1 MTVRMERNQMT
12 GFKAKNQE
20 EARLCSPCPRRQFA
34 APRGRPGP
42 RLRDLVLMM
51 AAGLLALGAGPDTIA
66 ADAAATT
73 DATDTGGIQ
82 EVTVTAEKFNST
94 VQATPISISAV
105 TGAQLQEEGITSV
118 EDLAHEL
125 PGLSMRTA
133 GPGET
138 EYEARGLASNG
149 GAAPT
154 VGFYLDDIPLS
165 PPALAQIGKV
175 VIDPDIYDLN
185 RIEVLRGPQGTLYGS
200 SSMGGT
206 VKLVTNQPQLGTFE
220 GSAQG
225 TVSYTDGAAEN
236 GGANLMLNVPMGDVL
251 ALRVVAG
258 DSFRSGWISRTVL
271 DPFPAE
277 NGAARGDVLTA
288 PVASVTPGVDTLSI
302 YGSRASLLFT
312 PSDSFS
318 IVALAMYQRMV
329 MGGYDEFDSP
339 PGSDYPTHYEAFP
352 EREPF
357 NDTVHIYSITGTYH
371 TGFADLTSATSY
383 WYRSEFQSQDASE
396 NISVVNDTPYLP
408 SFYSERDL
416 SHQFSQEVRLSSVG
430 DDRLHWTTG
439 AFFSQ
444 LRSVWNQDAG
454 SPENDAPNS
463 GTNGTFY
470 YSFNPYQ
477 IQQIALFADG
487 SVKIADAFKFETGV
501 RWYRYQSH
509 QIENETGSDGPV
521 DQPPLETRA
530 ADSGYNPRFNF
541 SYLPTEDLTTYISA
555 SKGFRPGGANQII
568 PPSNLPPYC
577 TPTAPLSFG
586 PDNVWDYEI
595 GEKSRFFD
603 HRLTINADV
612 FYIQWIGVQQAPLLA
627 CGYQY
632 DTNAGDA
639 HSYGP
644 ELEIN
649 AQIADG
655 WLLSVNG
662 AYTEARLIHPN
673 EQYLT
678 YLTTVAT
685 KPNGQLY
692 CLTTAGCTAPIL
704 NVAKDSVS
712 VALSYTT
719 TLPGNWTALARVSAD
734 YTGST
739 PDEAYYYD
747 ITLPAYTL
755 ANARIVLTRGPW
767 SGNLF
772 INNLT
777 NKVAELTANNTAF
790 SFNIPQLTRFSTNQP
805 LTVGAQI
812 NFRF

>member
-1 MTVRMERNQMT
+1 MIMT
-12 GFKAKNQE
+12 
-20 EARLCSPCPRRQFA
+20 ARVKSA
-34 APRGRPGP
+34 
-42 RLRDLVLMM
+42 
-51 AAGLLALGAGPDTIA
+51 TIA
-66 ADAAATT
+66 ALVAFAGFTIATAAEVDT
-73 DATDTGGIQ
+73 ATDSTGGLQ
-82 EVTVTAEKFNST
+82 EVTVTAEKYTST
-94 VQATPISISAV
+94 VQETPISISAV
-105 TGAQLQEEGITSV
+105 TGAELQQDGITSV
-118 EDLAHEL
+118 EELAHDL
-125 PGLSMRTA
+125 PGLSMRSA
-133 GPGET
+133 GPGQT

-165 PPALAQIGKV
+165 PPALAQVGKV

-206 VKLVTNQPQLGTFE
+206 VKIVTNQPQLGTFE

-225 TVSYTDGAAEN
+225 TVSYTDGAAGN
-236 GGANLMLNVPMGDVL
+236 GGGNLMLNVPLGDVV
-251 ALRVVAG
+251 ALRLVAG

-271 DPFPAE
+271 DPFPPE
-277 NGAARGDVLTA
+277 NGTVRGDVLAA
-288 PVASVTPGVDTLSI
+288 PVESVTPGVDTLST

-318 IVALAMYQRMV
+318 VVAMAMYQRMV

-339 PGSDYPTHYEAFP
+339 PGSNYLTHYEAFP
-352 EREPF
+352 EPEPF
-357 NDTVHIYSITGTYH
+357 NDTVHIFSVTATYS
-371 TGFADLTSATSY
+371 TGFAEVTSATAY

-396 NISVVNDTPYLP
+396 NISVTNGTEYLP
-408 SFYSERDL
+408 TFYSERDL
-416 SHQFSQEVRLSSVG
+416 SHQFSQELRLSSVG
-430 DDRLHWTTG
+430 NDRLHWTVGT
-439 AFFSQ
+439 FFAE

-454 SPENDAPNS
+454 SPDNDAPNS

-470 YSFNPYQ
+470 YSFNPYK
-477 IQQIALFADG
+477 IQQIAFFADG
-487 SVKIADAFKFETGV
+487 SLKITDKFKFETGV
-501 RWYRYQSH
+501 RWYRYQSS
-509 QIENETGSDGPV
+509 QVENETGSDGPV

-530 ADSGYNPRFNF
+530 SDNGFNPRFNF
-541 SYLPTEDLTTYISA
+541 SYLPTQDLTTYISA

-586 PDNVWDYEI
+586 PDNVWDYEL

-603 HRLTINADV
+603 RRLTINADV

-644 ELEIN
+644 ELEVN

-655 WLLSVNG
+655 WLLSLNG
-662 AYTEARLIHPN
+662 AYTDARLIHPN
-673 EQYLT
+673 AAYLT

-685 KPNGQLY
+685 RPNGELY
-692 CLTTAGCTAPIL
+692 CLSATNCTAPIL
-704 NVAKDSVS
+704 NVAKDSAS

-719 TLPGNWTALARVSAD
+719 TLPGGWDLVGRLSAA

-739 PDEAYYYD
+739 PDESYYYP
-747 ITLPAYTL
+747 IYLPAYTL
-755 ANARIVLTRGPW
+755 ANARLVMSKGPW
-767 SGNLF
+767 SANLF
-772 INNLT
+772 LNNLT

-790 SFNIPQLTRFSTNQP
+790 SFNIPQLVRYSTNQP
-805 LTVGAQI
+805 RTIGAQL
-812 NFRF
+812 NYRF